1 LLFHWLIA
9 YDLFLPVTQV
19 VYPPQR
25 KRLVGLLPQSAPE
38 EEDEPELANNEI
50 CLLVLL
56 LVQVGQL
63 GDWFN
68 SLKRIIFS
76 NGCPHSLQTYSYN
89 GIHSPQ

>member
-1 LLFHWLIA
+1 
-9 YDLFLPVTQV
+9 
-19 VYPPQR
+19 
-25 KRLVGLLPQSAPE
+25 VGLLPQPAP
-38 EEDEPELANNEI
+38 DEVDELELANNEI

-56 LVQVGQL
+56 LVQVGQF